1 MDLVTCFVTLHH
13 VADLE
18 KVLWELVR
26 ILRPGGYLILREH
39 DSEKEH
45 CLTAKYLHFIHAI
58 MMIARVGE
66 FAHVPPDG
74 DSSVEQGTGNK
85 HWKEQQKPR
94 IIEYTKTIHYRT
106 HDTWK
111 RQLSQ
116 VGFEY
121 RATFDYSVNG
131 SANPQKL
138 FYGVY
143 QLRRKR

>member
-13 VADLE
+13 VSDL
-18 KVLWELVR
+18 KTTLSELAR

-39 DSEKEH
+39 DSEKEY

-66 FAHVPPDG
+66 FAHLPPTDN
-74 DSSVEQGTGNK
+74 SSTQEQTGHK
-85 HWKEQQKPR
+85 YWKEQKLR

-106 HDTWK
+106 HNTWN
-111 RQLSQ
+111 QELMN
-116 VGFEY
+116 VGFQY
-121 RATFDYSVNG
+121 RATFDYSVDG
-131 SANPQKL
+131 SQNPQKL

-143 QLRRKR
+143 QLRGTK